1 MKRGDSVLKGNNH
14 QSNFLFSFFISRFQ
28 SFFIFRMSV
37 EKSFME
43 NLQRQSKE
51 KLQKLKD
58 KQKRLK
64 KQHKFAN
71 ILPLQFS
78 SPKRGLP
85 FPYLIYSFFSFQKS
99 FPISKFERNFESI
112 KKNQRY
118 CKETLKRYNLK
129 KPIRQIG
136 SSEQV
141 GPISIFDSKEDQQK
155 ANLQEQQQSPLH

>member
-1 MKRGDSVLKGNNH
+1 MKRGDNILEGNNH
-14 QSNFLFSFFISRFQ
+14 KSNLFFSFLIIRFQ

-37 EKSFME
+37 EKSLME
-43 NLQRQSKE
+43 NLQRQSKK

-71 ILPLQFS
+71 ILPLQFR
-78 SPKRGLP
+78 SPKRGMP

-99 FPISKFERNFESI
+99 SPISKFERNFGSI
-112 KKNQRY
+112 KRNQRY
-118 CKETLKRYNLK
+118 CKETLRRYNFK
-129 KPIRQIG
+129 NPIRQIG

-141 GPISIFDSKEDQQK
+141 GPISILDSKEDQ
-155 ANLQEQQQSPLH
+155 